1 MKKILIS
8 LLGLILVIGLVG
20 LGVFAYFSDTET
32 SNGNIFTAG
41 TLDLNI
47 DGGNTNVVKFT
58 VANMRPGNQPKG
70 SYNLKNV
77 GTINGF
83 LDLENIVVT
92 SAENGRLDPE
102 IAAGDTTD
110 GVGELQNVL
119 GVYLFVDYNKD
130 GWFSVGDK
138 AIYNGLAKDMPSNFE
153 LNEPLAAGADIN
165 IRGIINWWST
175 PNDNQAQ
182 SDSMTI
188 GITFELAQTAAQ

>member
-1 MKKILIS
+1 MKKILLS
-8 LLGLILVIGLVG
+8 LLGIIVVIGLVG
-20 LGVFAYFSDTET
+20 LGAFAWFSDVET

-119 GVYLFVDYNKD
+119 GVYLFVDYGKD

-138 AIYNGLAKDMPSNFE
+138 VIYNGLAKDMPSNFE

-165 IRGIINWWST
+165 IQGIINWWST